1 MVQAMQEGAQ
11 SLSHEEARGV
21 EVLRHLSISK
31 LQGYLK
37 RKHEGDSGSG
47 NAWQQIALTQTSLS
61 EAKAANKEFQEQ
73 GQHKRNMLRP
83 AVNDRDDLWSPQVQ
97 KFWNRTPCCRLT
109 SWISSPRMTS
119 PWLAPSTYIG
129 METYIKNNVTHA
141 RDQCCW
147 RRCPRPHWTFGK
159 QLRRWTPQLAA
170 GSPAPHRRP
179 DFPLATWNGSSP
191 SWTSSINM
199 PKAKS
204 AFGEDSG
211 RRNGRTPCGRQTASP
226 TN

>member
-1 MVQAMQEGAQ
+1 MQEGAQ

-61 EAKAANKEFQEQ
+61 EAKATNKEFQEQ

-97 KFWNRTPCCRLT
+97 KVLESNALMPSVIVDFLSEDDISMARTLHLYRHGDVHQEQGNPCPGSMLLEEVPETPLDFW
-109 SWISSPRMTS
+109 
-119 PWLAPSTYIG
+119 
-129 METYIKNNVTHA
+129 E
-141 RDQCCW
+141 
-147 RRCPRPHWTFGK
+147 
-159 QLRRWTPQLAA
+159 
-170 GSPAPHRRP
+170 
-179 DFPLATWNGSSP
+179 AT
-191 SWTSSINM
+191 
-199 PKAKS
+199 
-204 AFGEDSG
+204 
-211 RRNGRTPCGRQTASP
+211 
-226 TN
+226 